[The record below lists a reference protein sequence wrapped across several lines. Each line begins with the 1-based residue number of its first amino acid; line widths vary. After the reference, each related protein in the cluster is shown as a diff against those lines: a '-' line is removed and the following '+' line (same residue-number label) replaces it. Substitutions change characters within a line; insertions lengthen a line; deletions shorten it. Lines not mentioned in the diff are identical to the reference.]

1 MRSNSHTP
9 GGVFEKQRKQ
19 SWFDELES
27 FEQETLE
34 YCLRVGAKDIPLPQH
49 HSTPY
54 KIMAVGPDS
63 FLHLARP
70 LAPAVIG
77 VQPTTAP
84 LNVIIQPQ
92 VRFPLNHKEAV
103 HGQNIGRLLHP

>member
-1 MRSNSHTP
+1 MPSNSHTP

-19 SWFDELES
+19 SWFDELED
-27 FEQETLE
+27 FEQETLT
-34 YCLRVGAKDIPLPQH
+34 YHSPVGAKGIFLPQH
-49 HSTPY
+49 HSASY

-84 LNVIIQPQ
+84 LNVIIQPP
-92 VRFPLNHKEAV
+92 VRFPLTHKEGV
-103 HGQNIGRLLHP
+103 H